1 MDMIRLALVS
11 LGILGTEQTDNHAG
25 MTLDMRN
32 IDFGRLRYCLKDYK
46 PEWTEFCISKN
57 SFMKY

>member
-32 IDFGRLRYCLKDYK
+32 IDFGRLRYCFKDYK
-46 PEWTEFCISKN
+46 PEWTEF
-57 SFMKY
+57 